1 MILVVPKYIDGLAD
15 VEKQITDEKLRSM
28 CDNLDRSGEDEVE
41 VIMPKFDLETTT
53 DLKDTLE
60 KLGVKRIFDP
70 TGFITEMSYQ
80 PLSIGAAVHKGLCHI
95 IWTIL
100 YGPYDI
106 RRRLV
111 YKNIF
116 S

>member
-1 MILVVPKYIDGLAD
+1 MILVVPKYHDGLAD
-15 VEKQITDEKLRSM
+15 VEKKLTDEKLRSM

-41 VIMPKFDLETTT
+41 VIMPKFELETTT

-80 PLSIGAAVHKGLCHI
+80 PLSIGAAVHKGFCRKFLFMGHET
-95 IWTIL
+95 WLYIL
-100 YGPYDI
+100 
-106 RRRLV
+106 
-111 YKNIF
+111 F